1 MRPNAGPAAG
11 EIDWRYQPL
20 RDEVRP
26 LQPRSPAVDLTAKHN
41 RPLSVIGKTKTM
53 SEPTGNRPNL
63 PLAGITVIDLG
74 QIYQGPYATLL
85 MAKAG
90 AHVIKIEP
98 PKGEPARLRAQVG
111 MSATFPFAMLNSN
124 KDGVSLNLKH
134 PQGAALLKRMV
145 ARADVL
151 LENFAPG
158 VMDRLGVGWSV
169 MREINPRLVYA
180 SGTGYGLDGPDR
192 DNLAMDL
199 TVQAASGIMSI
210 TGFPD
215 GPPVKA
221 GPAIVDFM
229 SGIHLYAAVVT
240 ALYERQITGEGRM
253 VEVAMQEAVYPTLA
267 SNLSFL
273 YNRKG
278 ETPPRTGNRHG
289 GLTISPYNVYAT
301 ADGHIAIITVTEDH
315 WLGILDAIG
324 RPELKDEPRFKTNP
338 ERVKC
343 MDEVDAIVEAWTRT
357 RTRDEAIAILRK
369 CRVPSAPVRD
379 LREVIEDKHM
389 HQRGMLEEIDHP
401 DLGRITVPTS
411 PLRFHGAD
419 KVPTRASPKVG
430 QHNSDVYGEWLGL
443 SEAEV
448 AALKADGVI

>member
-1 MRPNAGPAAG
+1 MKHVGGDRPN
-11 EIDWRYQPL
+11 
-20 RDEVRP
+20 
-26 LQPRSPAVDLTAKHN
+26 
-41 RPLSVIGKTKTM
+41 M
-53 SEPTGNRPNL
+53 
-63 PLAGITVIDLG
+63 PLAGVTVIDLG

-90 AHVIKIEP
+90 AHVIKVEP
-98 PKGEPARLRAQVG
+98 QKGEPARLRALVG

-124 KDGVSLNLKH
+124 KQGVSLNLKH
-134 PQGAALLKRMV
+134 PKGVELLKRMV
-145 ARADVL
+145 AKADVL

-158 VMDRLGVGWSV
+158 VMDRLGIGWSV
-169 MREINPRLVYA
+169 MREINPRLIYA

-240 ALYERQITGEGRM
+240 ALYERQITGRGRL
-253 VEVAMQEAVYPTLA
+253 VEVAMQESVYPTLA

-278 ETPPRTGNRHG
+278 ELPPRTGNRHG

-301 ADGHIAIITVTEDH
+301 SDGHIAIITVTEDH

-324 RPELKDEPRFKTNP
+324 RPELKDDPRYKSNP
-338 ERVKC
+338 ERVKR
-343 MDEVDAIVEAWTRT
+343 MQEVDDMVEAWTKT
-357 RTRDEAIAILRK
+357 KQRDEAIAILRS
-369 CRVPSAPVRD
+369 CRVPSAPVRN
-379 LREVIEDKHM
+379 LREVIEDRHM
-389 HQRGMLEEIDHP
+389 HERGMLEEIDHP
-401 DLGRITVPTS
+401 DLGHITVPTS

-419 KVPTRASPKVG
+419 KVKTTPSPKVG
-430 QHNSDVYGEWLGL
+430 QHNADVYGSWLGL
-443 SEAEV
+443 SAGEIEE
-448 AALKADGVI
+448 LKAQGAI

>member
-1 MRPNAGPAAG
+1 MSDTSGGSHSSEGPTSKSRA
-11 EIDWRYQPL
+11 
-20 RDEVRP
+20 
-26 LQPRSPAVDLTAKHN
+26 N
-41 RPLSVIGKTKTM
+41 M
-53 SEPTGNRPNL
+53 

-90 AHVIKIEP
+90 ARVIKIEP
-98 PKGEPARLRAQVG
+98 PKGEPARLRAAVG

-134 PQGAALLKRMV
+134 PKGAALLKSMV

-158 VMDRLGVGWSV
+158 VMDRLGLGWSV

-221 GPAIVDFM
+221 GPAVVDFM
-229 SGIHLYAAVVT
+229 SGVHLYGAVVT
-240 ALYERQITGEGRM
+240 ALYDRSVTGQGRL
-253 VEVAMQEAVYPTLA
+253 VEVAMQESVYPMLA

-273 YNRKG
+273 YNSKG

-289 GLTISPYNVYAT
+289 GLTISPYNVYPT
-301 ADGHIAIITVTEDH
+301 ADSYIAIITVTEDH

-324 RPELKDEPRFKTNP
+324 RPELKDVPRFKTNP
-338 ERVKC
+338 ERVKV

-357 RTRDEAIAILRK
+357 KLRDEAIAILRAN
-369 CRVPSAPVRD
+369 RVPSAPVRN
-379 LREVIEDKHM
+379 LREVINDRHM
-389 HQRGMLEEIDHP
+389 HERGMLEEIEHP

-411 PLRFHGAD
+411 PLRYHGAD
-419 KVPTRASPKVG
+419 KVATTPSPKIG
-430 QHNSDVYGEWLGL
+430 QHNDKVYGEWLGL
-443 SEAEV
+443 SPDEL
-448 AALKADGVI
+448 AALRAEGAI

>member
-1 MRPNAGPAAG
+1 MQTSSGTRPN
-11 EIDWRYQPL
+11 
-20 RDEVRP
+20 
-26 LQPRSPAVDLTAKHN
+26 
-41 RPLSVIGKTKTM
+41 M
-53 SEPTGNRPNL
+53 

-90 AHVIKIEP
+90 ARIIKVEP
-98 PKGEPARLRAQVG
+98 PKGEPARLRAAVG

-124 KDGVSLNLKH
+124 KQGVSLNLKH
-134 PQGAALLKRMV
+134 PKGKALLKRMV
-145 ARADVL
+145 GEADVL

-158 VMDRLGVGWSV
+158 VMDKLGVGWSV
-169 MREINPRLVYA
+169 LREINPRLVYA

-240 ALYERQITGEGRM
+240 ALFERQITGQGRL
-253 VEVAMQEAVYPTLA
+253 VEVAMQESVYPTLA

-278 ETPPRTGNRHG
+278 EVPPRTGNRHG
-289 GLTISPYNVYAT
+289 GLSIAPYNVYPT
-301 ADGHIAIITVTEDH
+301 SDGHIAIITVTEDH
-315 WLGILDAIG
+315 WHGITDAIG
-324 RPELKDEPRFKTNP
+324 RPELKTDERFISNP
-338 ERVKC
+338 ERVKR
-343 MDEVDAIVEAWTRT
+343 MSEVDAMVESWTRT
-357 RTRDEAIAILRK
+357 KPRDEAISILRRF
-369 CRVPSAPVRD
+369 RVPCAPVRD
-379 LREVIEDKHM
+379 LKEVINDRHM
-389 HQRGMLEEIDHP
+389 HERGMLEDIDHP
-401 DLGRITVPTS
+401 EFGRITVPTS

-419 KVPTRASPKVG
+419 KVATTPSPKVG
-430 QHNSDVYGEWLGL
+430 QHNGDVYGDWLGMT
-443 SEAEV
+443 ETEIAE
-448 AALKADGVI
+448 LKSDGAI